1 MKDKIGFWSVVAIGV
16 GGMVGGGIFAVLG
29 LAVKLSHGG
38 TPIAFAIAGLV
49 ALLTSYSYAK
59 LSVRYPSR
67 GGTIEFLNKAFGNGL
82 ITGGM
87 NILLWLSYIV
97 MLSLYSYAF
106 GSYGASFFPE
116 NVQSLL
122 KHILITSVI
131 IAITGLN
138 ALSAD
143 LIGKAE
149 DYMVFIKLAI
159 LFLFVIVGFQS
170 VNFGD
175 LAPSTWAP
183 PLHLIAGGMI
193 IFLAYEGFELIA
205 NTAED
210 IKDPHK
216 ILGKAYYL
224 TIGFVILLYILIAVV
239 VVGNLP
245 IQSIIEAK
253 DYALAAAARPFM
265 GNFGF
270 ILIAIAALL
279 STGSA
284 LNATLYGTARL
295 TYIIAKEGEL
305 PKVMTKKVWNKP
317 LEGLLITACVSVIV
331 SNLFDLES
339 ISTMGSAGFLLI
351 FAMVNMANV
360 KLANET
366 RSGKLIPL
374 VAFTCCVIAL
384 GALLWQTLITNPMNT
399 LVLIIM
405 IVLSFSIEL
414 LYREYSGRKIK
425 SSII

>member
-1 MKDKIGFWSVVAIGV
+1 M
-16 GGMVGGGIFAVLG
+16 
-29 LAVKLSHGG
+29 
-38 TPIAFAIAGLV
+38 
-49 ALLTSYSYAK
+49 
-59 LSVRYPSR
+59 
-67 GGTIEFLNKAFGNGL
+67 
-82 ITGGM
+82 
-87 NILLWLSYIV
+87 
-97 MLSLYSYAF
+97 
-106 GSYGASFFPE
+106 
-116 NVQSLL
+116 
-122 KHILITSVI
+122 
-131 IAITGLN
+131 
-138 ALSAD
+138 SAD

-170 VNFGD
+170 VNSGD

-183 PLHLIAGGMI
+183 PLNLIAGGMI

-224 TIGFVILLYILIAVV
+224 TIGFVILLYILIALV

-265 GNFGF
+265 GDFGF

-317 LEGLLITACVSVIV
+317 LEGLLITSCISVIV

-384 GALLWQTLITNPMNT
+384 CALMWQTLITNPMNT
-399 LVLIIM
+399 IVLIIM
-405 IVLSFSIEL
+405 IFLSFSIEL